1 MILRVL
7 LASLLALLA
16 ACERI
21 NAPPL
26 ETFPAVSVGAEGPS
40 RNLDSA
46 CVADYREGVDYFPQH
61 LRFDWSEQLAVEYGS
76 NFKRVTFRPRVD
88 TGDRVQVL
96 LVQCGTPVPEHAEGS
111 IIIEVP
117 IKRLATGN
125 SAMLGAA
132 DELGMVERLVGVENL
147 RSVTVESV
155 RRRIAE
161 GGISELWGHGHANIE
176 PIMAM
181 RPDVYLSFYSAY
193 PEFNLHAQLQ
203 RVGVRALPQADHLEA
218 HPLGRAEWLKLLAL
232 LVNREDAAN
241 VRFAAIESDYL
252 GWRDLAATAAER
264 PRVMVGFPATRDSF
278 EVFGA
283 LNQRAQLLA
292 DAGADYVLDHLRKPG
307 SLLHV
312 SFEEAYVAG
321 AQATAWIGARPGF
334 ASLDEMI
341 DSTPRANWFA
351 AVRSGQ
357 VYAFDRGYLG
367 AWASPMHDNGMTR
380 PHLALRDLV
389 QALHPELLPAP
400 VPPTFLRRLP

>member
-1 MILRVL
+1 MIPRVL

-21 NAPPL
+21 DAPPL
-26 ETFPAVSVGAEGPS
+26 ETFPAVSVGAEGPA

-46 CVADYREGVDYFPQH
+46 CVADYREGLDYFPQH
-61 LRFDWSEQLAVEYGS
+61 SRFDWSEQLAVEYGP

-88 TGDRVQVL
+88 AGEVVQLL

-111 IIIEVP
+111 IVIEVP

-132 DELGMVERLVGVENL
+132 DELGMVERLVGVENV

-155 RRRIAE
+155 RQRIAE
-161 GGISELWGHGHANIE
+161 GGITELWGHAHANIE

-203 RVGVRALPQADHLEA
+203 RVGVRAVPQADHLEA

-232 LVNREDAAN
+232 LVNREAEGN

-264 PRVMVGFPATRDSF
+264 PRVMVGFPATRGSF

-292 DAGADYVLDHLRKPG
+292 DAGSDYVLEHLRKPG

-312 SFEEAYVAG
+312 SFEQAYVAG
-321 AQATAWIGARPGF
+321 AHAAAWVGARPGF

-341 DSTPRANWFA
+341 DSTPRADWFA
-351 AVRSGQ
+351 AVRTGQ

-389 QALHPELLPAP
+389 QALHPELLPVP
-400 VPPTFLRRLP
+400 VQSTFLRRLP

>member
-1 MILRVL
+1 MPRVL
-7 LASLLALLA
+7 LAILLALLA

-21 NAPPL
+21 EAPPL
-26 ETFPAVSVGAEGPS
+26 APFPAIKVGTEGPS

-46 CVADYREGVDYFPQH
+46 CVADYRAGVDYFPQR

-88 TGDRVQVL
+88 AGDRLQIL
-96 LVQCGTPVPEHAEGS
+96 LVQCGTPVPEHTEGS
-111 IIIEVP
+111 IVIEVP

-132 DELGMVERLVGVENL
+132 NELGMVERLVGVENL

-155 RRRIAE
+155 RRRIVE
-161 GGISELWGHGHANIE
+161 GGIRELRGHAHANIE

-203 RVGVRALPQADHLEA
+203 RVGVRALPQADHLES

-232 LVNREDAAN
+232 LVNREAEAN
-241 VRFAAIESDYL
+241 AHFAVIASEYL
-252 GWRDLAATAAER
+252 RWRDLAATAAKR

-283 LNQRAQLLA
+283 FNQRAQLLT
-292 DAGADYVLDHLRKPG
+292 DAGTDYAFEHLRKPG

-321 AQATAWIGARPGF
+321 ARAEAWVGARPGF
-334 ASLDEMI
+334 ASLDRMI
-341 DSTPRANWFA
+341 AATPRADWFA
-351 AVRSGQ
+351 AVRTGQ

-400 VPPTFLRRLP
+400 VQPTFLRRLP